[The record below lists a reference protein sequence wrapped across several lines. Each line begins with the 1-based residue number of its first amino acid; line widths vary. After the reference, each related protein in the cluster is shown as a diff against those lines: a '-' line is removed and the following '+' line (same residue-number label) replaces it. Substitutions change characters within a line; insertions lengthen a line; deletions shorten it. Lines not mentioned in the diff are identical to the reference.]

1 MSCGSGKITKKKIA
15 IFSSIGIGIGITA
28 LSYVAFTTTNNPV
41 LAAAMPAVLGFAACP
56 AMCVAMGGG
65 MWFMNR
71 LSKKKNNKNENQN
84 VNLEEKT
91 SPPSCCTKVPDSIVE
106 QQKPT
111 SMEIS
116 PQFSR
121 IDDKD
126 TIANAP
132 SAPAFQ
138 SAQKHSTQKETNI
151 YKN

>member
-15 IFSSIGIGIGITA
+15 IFSSIGIGITA
-28 LSYVAFTTTNNPV
+28 LTYIAFTTTNNPV
-41 LAAAMPAVLGFAACP
+41 IAASMPAVLGFAACP
-56 AMCVAMGGG
+56 VMCIAMGGG

-84 VNLEEKT
+84 VSLEEKT
-91 SPPSCCTKVPDSIVE
+91 LPSSCCATHKASDSKAE

-111 SMEIS
+111 SLEIS
-116 PQFSR
+116 PQISR

-126 TIANAP
+126 IIANAP
-132 SAPAFQ
+132 SPPAFQ
-138 SAQKHSTQKETNI
+138 SAQEQSTQKETNI

>member
-28 LSYVAFTTTNNPV
+28 LSYIALTTTNNPI
-41 LAAAMPAVLGFAACP
+41 LAATMPAVLGFAACP

-71 LSKKKNNKNENQN
+71 LSKKKNNKNENHN

-91 SPPSCCTKVPDSIVE
+91 LSTSCCATHKVLDSKE
-106 QQKPT
+106 GQQKPT

-116 PQFSR
+116 PQISR
-121 IDDKD
+121 IDNKD
-126 TIANAP
+126 IT
-132 SAPAFQ
+132 
-138 SAQKHSTQKETNI
+138 
-151 YKN
+151 